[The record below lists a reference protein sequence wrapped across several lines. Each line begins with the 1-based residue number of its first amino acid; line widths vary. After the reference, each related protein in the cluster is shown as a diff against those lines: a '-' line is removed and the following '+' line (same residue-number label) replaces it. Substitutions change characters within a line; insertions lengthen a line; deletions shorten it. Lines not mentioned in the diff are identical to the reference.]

1 MLSERV
7 IATDVA
13 RRLQERGFRAYFVG
27 GCVRDK
33 VLGNEP
39 GDHDVATDAPLV
51 VVEELL
57 CPISEGPPECGMNY
71 PVRKFK
77 IGGYKIDVTSMK
89 NGSLVDD
96 TMRRDFTMNAMFE
109 DPIVGGIIDL
119 LNGRKDMQDGLL
131 RGVGDVEE
139 HMVDD
144 TRRMIRAPRFAS
156 KMLYRIDE
164 PIWRATHRLAH
175 LVRDIKTEW
184 LVKECQSLMAGAKP
198 ALGLNFIVETGL
210 VNHLPEEA
218 LEILRLTRGT
228 TFLTPTPAS
237 APRLAWCRQLEV
249 A

>member
-13 RRLQERGFRAYFVG
+13 SRLRERGFRAYFVG

-33 VLGNEP
+33 ILGQEP
-39 GDHDVATDAPLV
+39 GDHDVATDAPLT
-51 VVEELL
+51 VVEEVL
-57 CPISEGPPECGMNY
+57 CPISEGPPECGSNY

-89 NGSLVDD
+89 NGSLLDD

-109 DPIVGGIIDL
+109 DPIAGGYIDL
-119 LNGRKDMQDGLL
+119 LNGRKDMAEGLL

-156 KMLYRIDE
+156 KLSYRIDA
-164 PIWRATHRLAH
+164 PIWRATQRLAH
-175 LVRDIKTEW
+175 LVRDIKAEW

-218 LEILRLTRGT
+218 LDVLRLTGGKSVIPIRT
-228 TFLTPTPAS
+228 TGPVQGWTK
-237 APRLAWCRQLEV
+237 RLEFA
-249 A
+249 